1 MTPIQNIAD
10 FEARLYKAIGTDKRT
25 GGEGP
30 WYFVVQS
37 DRAKIAAFPPPKT
50 QVDTMRGIVAV
61 MGGGRVE
68 AGELDPKDPSKKRRA
83 IVVDA
88 VYQEPGVAEECRGAP
103 PADEDDGPA
112 PAALS
117 EGTGEGGRYPVPAG
131 PPGPGSPPP
140 PAKSGNAEG

>member
-37 DRAKIAAFPPPKT
+37 DRSKIAAFPPPKT
-50 QVDTMRGIVAV
+50 QVDTMRGIVAS

-68 AGELDPKDPSKKRRA
+68 AAELDPKDPSKKRRA
-83 IVVDA
+83 ILVDA
-88 VYQEPGVAEECRGAP
+88 VYQEPGACEECRGAP

-112 PAALS
+112 AAAL
-117 EGTGEGGRYPVPAG
+117 
-131 PPGPGSPPP
+131 
-140 PAKSGNAEG
+140 AEGAGGGEPAPAVAEEPTPRPPSTAG